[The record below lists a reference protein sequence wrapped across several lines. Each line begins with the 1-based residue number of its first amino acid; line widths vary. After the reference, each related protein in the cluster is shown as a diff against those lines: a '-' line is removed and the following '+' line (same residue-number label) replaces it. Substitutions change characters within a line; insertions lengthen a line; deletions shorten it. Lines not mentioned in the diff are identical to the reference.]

1 MGRIVEQGVIALL
14 GAIAVA
20 YVVLPTEVG
29 EVLAPVTSGLVAGI
43 RWANEVLPQPAFLLL
58 IFAVLTVT
66 AILFVIA
73 LARACYPL
81 LQYAGP
87 RTKRLYGFVT
97 PDTPIGKMA
106 TGIMLMVFV
115 VFGSIWGLPAAVGD
129 LGQGGY
135 GSQANNLAER
145 GLNSDPITFD
155 QQDVLESG
163 SSASVDA
170 AAYERPTPDAD
181 GDRLKNSWESAG
193 ETPEGAPLPN
203 ADPER
208 MDLYVQVNYGGGTM
222 PLSGAEKRQLRRV
235 WDKMPVDNPDG
246 SQGIDIHITDSRPR
260 GGPVGEPVTISGNDL
275 EEIHQYYTERYM
287 GPRTC
292 RYQQVVL
299 GSITRS
305 NVGGIATTPGY
316 AAVVE
321 DLDRQSEGDGISPR
335 VAVITHELL
344 HNVAGD
350 VTASGHVEQGWLSK
364 SVGSDDTQLSETTA
378 AHIDQRGLVGSGY
391 FQSQICSG

>member
-1 MGRIVEQGVIALL
+1 MSRIVEQGVVALF
-14 GAIAVA
+14 GAVAVA
-20 YVVLPTEVG
+20 YAVLPREVG
-29 EVLAPVTSGLVAGI
+29 AALAPVTSGLVAGI
-43 RWANEVLPQPAFLLL
+43 RWANDALPQPAFLLL

-66 AILFVIA
+66 VILFVIA

-87 RTKRLYGFVT
+87 RTKRFYDVVT

-106 TGIMLMVFV
+106 TGIMLLLAV

-129 LGQGGY
+129 LNENGY
-135 GSQANNLAER
+135 GGQADSLAER

-155 QQDVLESG
+155 QQDILEGG

-181 GDRLKNSWESAG
+181 GDRLKDSWEAAD
-193 ETPEGAPLPN
+193 ETPEGAPLPD

-208 MDLYVQVNYGGGTM
+208 MDLYVQVNYGGGTV
-222 PLSGAEKRQLRRV
+222 PLSDAEKRQLRRV
-235 WDKMPVDNPDG
+235 WDDMPVDNPDG
-246 SQGIDIHITDSRPR
+246 SQGVDVHITDSRPR
-260 GGPVGEPVTISGNDL
+260 GGPVGEQVTISGNDY

-287 GPRTC
+287 GPRAC
-292 RYQQVVL
+292 RYQQVVV
-299 GSITRS
+299 GSITRGG
-305 NVGGIATTPGY
+305 VGGIATTPGY
-316 AAVVE
+316 TAVVE
-321 DLDRQSEGDGISPR
+321 DLDRQEGDGISPR

-350 VTASGHVEQGWLSK
+350 VTASGHVEQGWLSE
-364 SVGSDDTQLSETTA
+364 SVGPEDTQLSETTA
-378 AHIDQRGLVGSGY
+378 DHIDEHGLVGSGY
-391 FQSQICSG
+391 FQSEVCSR